1 MACIAKVQ
9 KLSGIVVQHEEVDF
23 HELEEMS
30 QIWKEIREVGSLRAR

>member
-1 MACIAKVQ
+1 VACIAKVQ

-30 QIWKEIREVGSLRAR
+30 QIWKEMCEAGSLRAR